1 MNSRF
6 RWIAALL
13 ALMLA
18 VSAPWVG
25 AFAQADGTLTF
36 AQPVLGAL
44 EDGQDVLSYSYTAVQ
59 ATSLSLQVIS
69 EAVAATITIRDEAG
83 IVAQELNAGSS
94 LIATISAVLS
104 PAVYT
109 VEIGSAN
116 GAAGSVV
123 VAIQS
128 ETPLVVQTLNPGA
141 LISAEVSAAAPV
153 TVYSFSAL
161 AEPAVLTFESILA
174 DGGPSVRIMNVLTR
188 AVVATIAPE
197 WGGAIY
203 SIPANG
209 QAYELMITHSGRPTG
224 EGYNLCLR
232 AASGACE
239 GTPLL
244 PQTQPAQ
251 PAQPIIAAC
260 TVTPLQAGGANIRQ
274 STSTNAPVLSVLA
287 GGQTASVIGVSP
299 DSAWFNVTF
308 GAVIGWVARSAV
320 VESGDCATVPVVQPP
335 PFQPA
340 SQPTQPP
347 AQPQPTQPPAQPT
360 QPPAPTPIPTMS
372 GPCLITITAPT
383 YIYQS
388 PLADISNLQDQVM
401 PPGELIPTGRL
412 ADNSWWRLNFAGAWI
427 ETSLFGVS
435 AQVTGDCSGLPVTSP

>member
-1 MNSRF
+1 MNSRL

-13 ALMLA
+13 VLTLA
-18 VSAPWVG
+18 VSAPLVG
-25 AFAQADGTLTF
+25 VFAQADGTLTF
-36 AQPVLGAL
+36 SQPVLGAL

-69 EAVAATITIRDEAG
+69 ETVAATITIRDEAG
-83 IVAQELNAGSS
+83 IVAQELNAGGS

-104 PAVYT
+104 PAAYT

-116 GAAGSVV
+116 GGAGSVV

-128 ETPLVVQTLNPGA
+128 ETPLVVQALSPGA
-141 LISAEVSAAAPV
+141 LVSAEVSAAAPV

-161 AEPAVLTFESILA
+161 AEPAVLTFESILP

-209 QAYELMITHSGRPTG
+209 QAYELMITHSGRPAG

-244 PQTQPAQ
+244 PQTQ

-320 VESGDCATVPVVQPP
+320 VENGDCANLPVVQPP

-347 AQPQPTQPPAQPT
+347 AQPQPTQPPAQP
-360 QPPAPTPIPTMS
+360 QPPTPTPIPTMS

-427 ETSLFGVS
+427 ETSLLGVS
-435 AQVTGDCSGLPVTSP
+435 AQVTGDCSGLPIVSP